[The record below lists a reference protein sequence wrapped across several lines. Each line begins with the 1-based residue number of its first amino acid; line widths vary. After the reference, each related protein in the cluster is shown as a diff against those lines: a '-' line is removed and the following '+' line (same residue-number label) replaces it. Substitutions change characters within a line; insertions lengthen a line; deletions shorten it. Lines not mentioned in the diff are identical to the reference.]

1 MTVEEAQAG
10 LLNIIELVQEGILTP
25 AEAMQELAN
34 LKELAKGSGFK
45 ADYTL
50 GDFILIREN
59 ALSTYDDG
67 AQHCY
72 EDDTF
77 LNLSQYKVEEEN
89 E

>member
-1 MTVEEAQAG
+1 LTVDEAQAG
-10 LLNIIELVQEGILTP
+10 LLNIIELTQEGILTP
-25 AEAMQELAN
+25 AEALQELAN

-67 AQHCY
+67 AQHYY
-72 EDDTF
+72 EDDAF
-77 LNLSQYKVEEEN
+77 LDLSQYKIEEE